1 MLKRS
6 KELIQAY
13 KETPWRRQ
21 MQMISFVAGVVVVL
35 ALIAA
40 VYLNITA
47 RSATTGRLVQQLQ
60 SERADLE
67 QHIEDMRTQLAF
79 ILSVEQMQKRAGDLG
94 FKPVAPAAI
103 TYVAVAEYRGR
114 PVGVELAPR
123 AGREFGPDAP
133 LPAAYTNSLFD
144 WLAALFADLGGY

>member
-79 ILSVEQMQKRAGDLG
+79 ILSAGPKRVEVRTTSALG
-94 FKPVAPAAI
+94 WFDRTARSPSSLERPY
-103 TYVAVAEYRGR
+103 TWSGR
-114 PVGVELAPR
+114 VGSSSRYGRELAPSK
-123 AGREFGPDAP
+123 
-133 LPAAYTNSLFD
+133 T
-144 WLAALFADLGGY
+144 